1 MESLVK
7 EPQYP
12 IARKINIFPFFKI
25 FQETKSLKNV
35 FDNYFIISNILHNR
49 KTERYTNADLKIS
62 LYVRVHIILIPRKF
76 CILNP
81 ENSRVIYP

>member
-49 KTERYTNADLKIS
+49 KT
-62 LYVRVHIILIPRKF
+62 
-76 CILNP
+76 
-81 ENSRVIYP
+81 